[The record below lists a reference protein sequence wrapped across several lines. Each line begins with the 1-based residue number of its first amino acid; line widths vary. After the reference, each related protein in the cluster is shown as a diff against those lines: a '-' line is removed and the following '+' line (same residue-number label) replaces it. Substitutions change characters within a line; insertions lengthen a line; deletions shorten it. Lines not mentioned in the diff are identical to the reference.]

1 LRVRFKSVALAAVV
15 ALAVHGCAAEPPRD
29 VPIQP
34 AVTTAAGDPG
44 EIVCRDQ
51 EQTGTRF
58 KKQTCRERSQID
70 EETRQSRDT
79 MREALRKGGNTAD
92 AGVMPGN

>member
-1 LRVRFKSVALAAVV
+1 VRFKSVALAAVV
-15 ALAVHGCAAEPPRD
+15 TLAVHGCAADPPRD
-29 VPIQP
+29 ATIQP
-34 AVTTAAGDPG
+34 AATAAAGDPA

-58 KKQTCRERSQID
+58 KKQKCRERSQID

-79 MREALRKGGNTAD
+79 MREALRKAGNTSD
-92 AGVMPGN
+92 PGVLPVN

>member
-1 LRVRFKSVALAAVV
+1 M
-15 ALAVHGCAAEPPRD
+15 
-29 VPIQP
+29 QP
-34 AVTTAAGDPG
+34 AATDGSGRSG

-58 KKQTCRERSQID
+58 KKQKCRERSQID

-79 MREALRKGGNTAD
+79 MRETLRKGGNTAD
-92 AGVMPGN
+92 AGVMPAN